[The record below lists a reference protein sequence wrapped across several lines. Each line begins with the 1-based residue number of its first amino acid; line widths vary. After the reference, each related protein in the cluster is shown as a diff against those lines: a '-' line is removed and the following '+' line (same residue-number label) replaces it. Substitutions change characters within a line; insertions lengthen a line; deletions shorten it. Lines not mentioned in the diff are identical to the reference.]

1 MNPFLRYGYQGP
13 EYFCDR
19 QEESRTI
26 KQTLRSG
33 ASNITLISP
42 RRMGKTGLIRHT
54 FGQMSQTTPD
64 AIFIYLDIMP
74 ARSVSEFVRMLG
86 EKVLN
91 ALDSKHKTVFRKML
105 DLLKSLRPV
114 FTADAIT
121 GSPSFTLTLEPENA
135 EITLQQILEM
145 LEKSGRQCFVA
156 LDEFQQVAG
165 FKDGNAEAIL
175 RSHIQFL
182 KNVHFL
188 FAGSS
193 LHMMSEM
200 FMSAKRPFFNSTRVI
215 TLRAIEED
223 TYYRWAKQ
231 FFVKAGGK
239 LSQEVFTAFYG
250 RVEGHTWYM
259 QAALN
264 RLYESH
270 IAAENPECVGDV
282 LASLVDENRDYYEN
296 LLMLLTD
303 NQAKLLRAIAKE
315 GKIKAVNGSKFI
327 RKYDLTSASSVNT
340 ALKVLADKE
349 LICRTTS
356 GYEVTDRFMALY
368 LASVH

>member
-1 MNPFLRYGYQGP
+1 
-13 EYFCDR
+13 
-19 QEESRTI
+19 
-26 KQTLRSG
+26 
-33 ASNITLISP
+33 
-42 RRMGKTGLIRHT
+42 
-54 FGQMSQTTPD
+54 
-64 AIFIYLDIMP
+64 
-74 ARSVSEFVRMLG
+74 
-86 EKVLN
+86 
-91 ALDSKHKTVFRKML
+91 
-105 DLLKSLRPV
+105 
-114 FTADAIT
+114 
-121 GSPSFTLTLEPENA
+121 
-135 EITLQQILEM
+135 
-145 LEKSGRQCFVA
+145 
-156 LDEFQQVAG
+156 
-165 FKDGNAEAIL
+165 
-175 RSHIQFL
+175 
-182 KNVHFL
+182 
-188 FAGSS
+188 
-193 LHMMSEM
+193 MMSEM

-327 RKYDLTSASSVNT
+327 GKYDLTSASSVNT

-356 GYEVTDRFMALY
+356 GHEVTDRFMALY